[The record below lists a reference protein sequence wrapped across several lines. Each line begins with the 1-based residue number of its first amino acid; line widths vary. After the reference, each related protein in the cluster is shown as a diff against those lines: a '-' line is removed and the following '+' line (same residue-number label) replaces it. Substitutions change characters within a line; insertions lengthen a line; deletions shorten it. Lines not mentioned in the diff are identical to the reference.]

1 MMFLFKNFDIFQLVY
16 AAVILD
22 MLISVVQAKIQ
33 GVFEWSFLPN
43 FINKLVQYTL
53 YLGFGNLLDY
63 FGERTGLRM
72 DGYGLYAI
80 AFILILVEAASFIR
94 SIQELKARNQ

>member
-1 MMFLFKNFDIFQLVY
+1 
-16 AAVILD
+16 
-22 MLISVVQAKIQ
+22 
-33 GVFEWSFLPN
+33 
-43 FINKLVQYTL
+43 VQYLL
-53 YLGFGNLLDY
+53 YLCFGNVLDH

-94 SIQELKARNQ
+94 SIQELKSQAK